1 MIHCFDQSLKTMSE
15 AQIDET
21 TRVNLPLRLLWAILI
36 GVGFGGFWLAATFNH
51 LSEIKRSIA
60 SIERKLEAFNTRLE
74 DHERRLIK
82 IEAKT
87 GIAKYDT
94 R

>member
-1 MIHCFDQSLKTMSE
+1 
-15 AQIDET
+15 
-21 TRVNLPLRLLWAILI
+21 
-36 GVGFGGFWLAATFNH
+36 

-60 SIERKLEAFNTRLE
+60 SIERKLEAFNQRIE

-82 IEAKT
+82 IETKA
-87 GIAKYDT
+87 GIVKHDT

>member
-1 MIHCFDQSLKTMSE
+1 MSKP
-15 AQIDET
+15 QIDET

-60 SIERKLEAFNTRLE
+60 SIERKLESFNQRIE

-82 IEAKT
+82 IETKA
-87 GIAKYDT
+87 GIVKNDT